1 MITNTIPI
9 SVGVDTDKRSY
20 NWILIGLALLFVLC
34 TFRFINTL
42 SNEPS
47 IESSKALW
55 GFFVANYIY
64 FLGVSMFGVVF
75 VAILRICGAGW
86 SRPYYRLAE
95 LTTLAFFPFAILGFL
110 YITQYGSE
118 YLFYWVTDDEHH
130 SPWLNSTFLLYRN
143 MFALLLFYLLSLV
156 YFLAGLLPD
165 ISLQDAEQGPVIRQ
179 KCYRWL
185 LSIKQNKDEASLK
198 RNVYFYSPLIILAAA
213 LAMTFISWDFG
224 MMLVPHYHS
233 SVYPMYFI
241 IGNMLAGT
249 ASLIIFA
256 MVLIRFVPVSNH
268 FKTRQVHFI
277 AVLLTVFTLFWL
289 YLFWAQFFVSWFG
302 NLEHEY
308 GVLSLQ
314 MYGHYAPLFWAMMVC
329 NVAIP
334 IACYIFIKIKQNWWA
349 MALLAITIN
358 VGIWINRYLLVIPGL
373 VNDHWPFSSFTEL
386 CMTVGLLAGFLTVLL
401 ILFNIIPMVSNWEL
415 QAWEDE
421 R

>member
-1 MITNTIPI
+1 MNTNSIPI
-9 SVGVDTDKRSY
+9 SVGVDTDLRKY
-20 NWILIGLALLFVLC
+20 NWILIGLGLVFVFC
-34 TFRFINTL
+34 TFWIINTL
-42 SNEPS
+42 SNEP
-47 IESSKALW
+47 SKALW

-95 LTTLAFFPFAILGFL
+95 MTTLAFFPLAIMGFL
-110 YITQYGSE
+110 YIYHYGSE
-118 YLFYWVTDDEHH
+118 HLFYWVTDGGHH
-130 SPWLNSTFLLYRN
+130 STWLNSTFLLYRN
-143 MFALLLFYLLSLV
+143 LFALLLFYLLSLV

-165 ISLQDAEQGPVIRQ
+165 ISLQDAEQGPGIRQ
-179 KCYRWL
+179 KLYRWL
-185 LSIKQNKDEASLK
+185 LSIKRNKNEASLK
-198 RNVYFYSPLIILAAA
+198 RNVYFYSPVIILVAA
-213 LAMTFISWDFG
+213 LAMTFIAWDFG

-241 IGNMLAGT
+241 IGNMLAGS
-249 ASLIIFA
+249 ASMIILA
-256 MVLIRFVPVSNH
+256 MLLIRFVPVSNH
-268 FKTRQVHFI
+268 FNIRQVHFL

-302 NLEHEY
+302 NLDHEY

-314 MYGHYAPLFWAMMVC
+314 MYGHYAPLFWVMMIC

-334 IACYIFIKIKQNWWA
+334 IACYIFIKIKQTWWA
-349 MALLAITIN
+349 MTLLAITIN

-373 VNDHWPFSSFTEL
+373 VDDHWPFSSFTEL
-386 CMTVGLLAGFLTVLL
+386 CMTVGLFAGFLTVLL
-401 ILFNIIPMVSNWEL
+401 FLFNLIPMVSNWEL